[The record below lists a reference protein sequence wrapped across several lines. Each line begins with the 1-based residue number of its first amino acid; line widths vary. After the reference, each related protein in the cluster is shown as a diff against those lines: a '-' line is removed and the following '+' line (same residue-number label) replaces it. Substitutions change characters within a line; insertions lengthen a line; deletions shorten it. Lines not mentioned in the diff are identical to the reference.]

1 MTRLEDKV
9 CIVTGAGSRSEGIGV
24 GKATSVVFARE
35 GAKVLLVDNDPDAV
49 DATQR
54 MIEDEGGTCDVFIG
68 DLTDASNIEAMV
80 EQAVQRWGRVDVLDN
95 NLGISGK
102 GTIVEASDEVWA
114 RAIAINV
121 TTTVVAS
128 RTVIPIMER
137 GGGGSI
143 INTSSISAMR
153 PRGLTPYST
162 VKGAIISLTRAMAVD
177 HAAQGIRVN
186 CVVPGPLFTP
196 MAAAAGMDEERR
208 ERRRKAS
215 PLQIEGTGW
224 DVAHASLFFA
234 SDEARYV
241 TGVVMPVDGG
251 VTLTGPSR

>member
-1 MTRLEDKV
+1 MTRLDGKV
-9 CIVTGAGSRSEGIGV
+9 CIVTGAGSRSEGIGI

-35 GAKVLLVDNDPDAV
+35 GAKVLLADNDPAAV
-49 DATQR
+49 AVTQS
-54 MIEDEGGTCDVFIG
+54 MIEEEGGICDIFIG
-68 DLTDASNIEAMV
+68 DLTDASTIAAMV

-102 GTIVEASDEVWA
+102 GSIVEATDEVWE
-114 RAIAINV
+114 RAISVNI

-143 INTSSISAMR
+143 INTSSISALR

-162 VKGAIISLTRAMAVD
+162 VKGAVISLTQAMAVD

-196 MAAAAGMDEERR
+196 MAAAAGMDEQRR

-224 DVAHASLFFA
+224 DVAYASLFFA

>member
-1 MTRLEDKV
+1 MSRLDGKV

-35 GAKVLLVDNDPDAV
+35 GAKVLLVDNDPTAV
-49 DATQR
+49 GATQR
-54 MIEDEGGTCDVFIG
+54 MIEQEGGTCDVFIG
-68 DLTDASNIEAMV
+68 DLTDTNTIEAMV
-80 EQAVQRWGRVDVLDN
+80 EQAVERWGRVDVLDN
-95 NLGISGK
+95 NLGVSGK
-102 GTIVEASDEVWA
+102 GSIVEATDEVWE
-114 RAIAINV
+114 RAIAINI

-143 INTSSISAMR
+143 INTSSISALR

-162 VKGAIISLTRAMAVD
+162 VKGAVISLTRAMAVD
-177 HAAQGIRVN
+177 HAPQGVRVN

-224 DVAHASLFFA
+224 DVAYASLFFA

>member
-1 MTRLEDKV
+1 MASGR
-9 CIVTGAGSRSEGIGV
+9 R
-24 GKATSVVFARE
+24 AR
-35 GAKVLLVDNDPDAV
+35 
-49 DATQR
+49 QY
-54 MIEDEGGTCDVFIG
+54 
-68 DLTDASNIEAMV
+68 
-80 EQAVQRWGRVDVLDN
+80 
-95 NLGISGK
+95 LGISGK
-102 GTIVEASDEVWA
+102 GSVVEAGDEVWE
-114 RAIAINV
+114 RAIAINI
-121 TTTVVAS
+121 TTTMVAS
-128 RTVIPIMER
+128 RMVIPIMASN
-137 GGGGSI
+137 GGGSI

-162 VKGAIISLTRAMAVD
+162 VKGAVMSLTRAMAVD
-177 HAAQGIRVN
+177 HGAQGIRVN

-224 DVAHASLFFA
+224 DIAYASLFFA

-241 TGVVMPVDGG
+241 TGVIMPVDGG

>member
-1 MTRLEDKV
+1 MGRLQGKV
-9 CIVTGAGSRSEGIGV
+9 CIVTGAGSRTEGIGV

-35 GAKVLLVDNDPDAV
+35 GAKVLLADRDPKAV
-49 DATQR
+49 DDTRR
-54 MIEDEGGTCDVFIG
+54 MIEEEGGVCDVFVG
-68 DLTDASNIEAMV
+68 DLTDATDVEAMV
-80 EQAVQRWGRVDVLDN
+80 AQAVDRWGTVDVLDN

-102 GTIVEASDEVWA
+102 GSIVDASDEVWD
-114 RAIAINV
+114 RAIAVNI

-137 GGGGSI
+137 AGGGSI

-162 VKGAIISLTRAMAVD
+162 VKGAVMSLTRAMAVD
-177 HAAQGIRVN
+177 HGAQGIRVN

-196 MAAAAGMDEERR
+196 MAAAAGMDDERR

-224 DVAHASLFFA
+224 DVAYASLFFA
-234 SDEARYV
+234 SDEARYI